1 MAVIERDN
9 YSTLM
14 VLVNYYQVE
23 SRRLIRFEIL
33 RILACLFSMSDT
45 VNRQL
50 TPTVLTVELARDL
63 RDLLE
68 KEKPDQSYLAVLIL
82 TFTQL
87 LAVQEPLT
95 VFAQEHL
102 TEEWLNIILSYIEND
117 TVEKVSQNVSNYLQ
131 IL

>member
-1 MAVIERDN
+1 MIERDN

>member
-1 MAVIERDN
+1 
-9 YSTLM
+9 M

-23 SRRLIRFEIL
+23 SRREIRLEIL
-33 RILACLFSMSDT
+33 RILAYLFSMSDT

-50 TPTVLTVELARDL
+50 IPTVITVELARDL

-68 KEKPDQSYLAVLIL
+68 NEKPDQSYLSVLIL
-82 TFTQL
+82 TFTEL

-102 TEEWLNIILSYIEND
+102 TEEWLNIILSYVEND
-117 TVEKVSQNVSNYLQ
+117 SVEKVSKLS
-131 IL
+131 

>member
-1 MAVIERDN
+1 MIERDN

-117 TVEKVSQNVSNYLQ
+117 TVEKVSQKV
-131 IL
+131 